1 MKSALLLID
10 IQNDYFP
17 GGKMELV
24 GSDRAGHQAQ
34 VLLETVRK
42 KGIPVIH
49 VQHLSTRPD
58 APFFIPDTPGVMIH
72 DLVKPV
78 PGESV
83 VCKNFPNSFRA
94 TNLQDVLINSGIESL
109 VIGGMM
115 THMCVDAT
123 VRAAADLG
131 YNCTVASDAC
141 ATRDLVWEGRTITA
155 DHVHG
160 SFLAALSGLYAQVL
174 PVSEVIRQINE

>member
-24 GSDRAGHQAQ
+24 CAEQAGHHAKG
-34 VLLETVRK
+34 LLEAARK
-42 KGIPVIH
+42 KDIPVIH

-72 DLVKPV
+72 DLVKPI
-78 PGESV
+78 PGENV
-83 VCKNFPNSFRA
+83 VRKNFPNSFRA
-94 TNLQDVLINSGIESL
+94 TNLQDILTSAGIEYL
-109 VIGGMM
+109 FIGGMM

-131 YNCTVASDAC
+131 YQCTLISDAC
-141 ATRDLVWEGRTITA
+141 ATRDLVWEGRTIA
-155 DHVHG
+155 AEHVHG

-174 PVSEVIRQINE
+174 PVSEVIKQIDE